1 MISTIN
7 FLSISLSCGSCWT
20 SALTGS
26 GTSGAAGCANRYEI
40 TPLAIGTQRYTYTV
54 TSGDKGEASCVAD
67 VTVNDVVVTG
77 SVEIS
82 SKGVDTEVP
91 CRKTIVVSTTT
102 DENNGT
108 GLYCSG
114 SFDKTVGSSTAG
126 QYNVTSVHVCDSHG
140 YGNTP
145 TSCRGTFAT
154 ECLPGKKM
162 SCKVTSP

>member
-1 MISTIN
+1 M
-7 FLSISLSCGSCWT
+7 
-20 SALTGS
+20 
-26 GTSGAAGCANRYEI
+26 
-40 TPLAIGTQRYTYTV
+40 
-54 TSGDKGEASCVAD
+54 AD

-108 GLYCSG
+108 NLYCTG
-114 SFDKTVGSSTAG
+114 AFDKTVGSSTAD
-126 QYNVTSVHVCDSHG
+126 QNNRTSVSVCNSHG
-140 YGNTP
+140 WGNAA
-145 TSCRGTFAT
+145 TSCTGSFAT
-154 ECLPGKKM
+154 ECLPGKVM